1 MPEGIKV
8 LENPASCVFFV
19 YIHESSCELVD
30 LCFERHFSFFYQDF
44 LFERSSFYF
53 QFTFN
58 FTQKRMS
65 YAHFQQPDWFD
76 CVSDLKVRWC
86 LRLKSRD
93 LSSVRRALVTSE
105 GSFPS
110 CYSRK
115 IIRWEEHSLINLFG
129 HSNTADEPSSQLRIF
144 GIYTRLHDIC
154 RSGQTQLPPWRT
166 KLTAD

>member
-1 MPEGIKV
+1 LTDLVHENILPYQIKNAHFLPVGEPMPEGIKV

-76 CVSDLKVRWC
+76 CVSDLKVR
-86 LRLKSRD
+86 
-93 LSSVRRALVTSE
+93 
-105 GSFPS
+105 
-110 CYSRK
+110 
-115 IIRWEEHSLINLFG
+115 
-129 HSNTADEPSSQLRIF
+129 
-144 GIYTRLHDIC
+144 
-154 RSGQTQLPPWRT
+154 
-166 KLTAD
+166 